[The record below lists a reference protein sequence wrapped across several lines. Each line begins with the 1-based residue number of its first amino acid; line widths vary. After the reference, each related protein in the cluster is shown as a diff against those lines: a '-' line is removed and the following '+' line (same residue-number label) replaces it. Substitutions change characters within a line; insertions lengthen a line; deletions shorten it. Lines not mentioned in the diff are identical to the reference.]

1 MAIRYIPITI
11 SNELVYGDGVSVG
24 AKGSNDDV
32 YLQITFG
39 EFWEGLS
46 KHITWE
52 NAHGEKTIVYF
63 SNEMYDD
70 TNDMYNIPVPVEAKR
85 YEGNIHASIR
95 GTLAGRSSMTAW
107 MTFIVQPAIYDS
119 QYEEEQNP
127 TGTIADQLQE
137 QMDAQQDEIS
147 RISEAI
153 DLERLQAIADQAY
166 EAYVNAT
173 EALTLVRDSAVLGV
187 KGNLEES
194 YRTGQVN
201 LTPADIGAVA
211 LEAGKGLSTNDYT
224 TAEKSKLAGIPANAN
239 YYVHPSYTAVN
250 SGLYKVK
257 VDSTG
262 HVSGTTAVTKSDITA
277 LGIPAQDTNT
287 TYSVATTSANGLMS
301 TAMVT
306 KLAGITEGANK
317 YTHPTYTARTGVPTG
332 NVSPAFGG
340 TFSVS
345 QPTSDGTGHITAIN
359 SRTITLPVNV
369 NSLLHMERMQ
379 VMNGAEPWS
388 VPASS
393 VLDGT
398 SPAYGYSPSTGSWY
412 PLGIIGYAV
421 AGNGLNNIAVQKLR
435 LTEVSGNTF
444 KLNYRFKNLAST
456 AQTISIYI
464 DVLYARVS

>member
-32 YLQITFG
+32 ILQISFG
-39 EFWEGLS
+39 EFWDGLS

-63 SNEMYDD
+63 SNEMHDE
-70 TNDMYNIPVPVEAKR
+70 TNDLYNIPVPVEAKR
-85 YEGNIHASIR
+85 FEGEIHASIR
-95 GTLAGRSSMTAW
+95 GTLTGRSSMTAL

-173 EALTLVRDSAVLGV
+173 EALELVRDSAVLGV
-187 KGNLEES
+187 KGNLEETF
-194 YRTGQVN
+194 RTGQVN
-201 LTPADIGAVA
+201 ITPADIGAVA

-224 TAEKSKLAGIPANAN
+224 TTEKNKLAGIPANAN

-301 TAMVT
+301 SAMVT
-306 KLAGITEGANK
+306 KLNGIASGAQVNPGVATTSANGLMSSAMVSKLNGIAEG
-317 YTHPTYTARTGVPTG
+317 ARTGTLVTAHFQIEA
-332 NVSPAFGG
+332 VSFDYSI
-340 TFSVS
+340 TT
-345 QPTSDGTGHITAIN
+345 TSK
-359 SRTITLPVNV
+359 
-369 NSLLHMERMQ
+369 
-379 VMNGAEPWS
+379 
-388 VPASS
+388 
-393 VLDGT
+393 
-398 SPAYGYSPSTGSWY
+398 
-412 PLGIIGYAV
+412 
-421 AGNGLNNIAVQKLR
+421 GNGSQSQTKTATKAGYYPMGIVGVDTSTNAIVPYDFHLSSRSVGTCTVSLGLTIKNMGESQKY
-435 LTEVSGNTF
+435 ESSGSPV
-444 KLNYRFKNLAST
+444 KVY
-456 AQTISIYI
+456 
-464 DVLYARVS
+464 VLWVYMWN